1 MPILLKPHNPLNDIP
16 YSGPRMA
23 PLIYLKMSNISG
35 VTVLGEEQLTPEQIW
50 VSFAKEP
57 SQGCSQTGGCA
68 LISER
73 PRPQR

>member
-35 VTVLGEEQLTPEQIW
+35 VTVLGEEQLTPEQI
-50 VSFAKEP
+50 
-57 SQGCSQTGGCA
+57 
-68 LISER
+68 
-73 PRPQR
+73 